1 MSEKKEPKKERKTF
15 RDKFNDRLERQKK
28 SIEKSFNTRVRMT
41 KDNFNRSRTGK
52 AYKFL
57 RSKNKKEQLKN
68 ALKEFGKKNNP
79 VEKAKNFLRS
89 IKKFISANKVIIRT
103 WSIIGGIFMLV
114 ANTIVFAVSLAQA
127 MGPSIHYYCNP
138 NASEWEKSSGVFVQ
152 YCKAGANTYTGDTFM
167 FPTQDKNRTVTS
179 PFGAKR
185 DMILQDGRRWV
196 DVHTGIDLIG
206 GGDVVAVLPGVVS
219 YVSNNLAV
227 GYGVIVDH
235 EDRDGKTFQTV
246 YWHQE
251 SIPVKVG
258 DKVERGQ
265 SLGPMGTTGFS
276 TGIHLHFEVRID
288 GEQVDPAPYLDGADD
303 YELLN

>member
-1 MSEKKEPKKERKTF
+1 MSEDKKPKKERKTF
-15 RDKFNDRLERQKK
+15 RDRFNQGLERQKK
-28 SIEKSFNTRVRMT
+28 SIEKSFNNRVNIT
-41 KDNFNRSRTGK
+41 KANFNRSKVGK
-52 AYKFL
+52 AYNFM
-57 RSKNKKEQLKN
+57 RSGNKREQLKN
-68 ALKEFGKKNNP
+68 ALKDFGKKHNP
-79 VEKAKNFLRS
+79 IEKAKNLLKNFQ
-89 IKKFISANKVIIRT
+89 KFIKANKVIIRT
-103 WSIIGGIFMLV
+103 WSIVGGLFMLIS
-114 ANTIVFAVSLAQA
+114 NTIVFAVSLAQGV
-127 MGPSIHYYCNP
+127 GPSIHYYCNP
-138 NASEWEKSSGVFVQ
+138 NAPEWEKSSSGFIQ

-206 GGDVVAVLPGVVS
+206 GGDVVAALPGVVS

-276 TGIHLHFEVRID
+276 TGIHLHFEVRIG
-288 GEQVDPAPYLDGADD
+288 GEVVDPAPYLDGADD
-303 YELLN
+303 YELLD